1 MLLFKD
7 SAVRSFNVGAVARR
21 IHPIPNQWNDA
32 AVFMLVRMCGPV
44 KFAYI
49 HPVYGAI
56 VHFDSE
62 EEAKAT
68 ENAIKVKTG
77 EQSFQPMVD
86 TTVLLSVSWSAKC
99 RALKTINMIY

>member
-1 MLLFKD
+1 MFLFKD
-7 SAVRSFNVGAVARR
+7 TAVRSFSVGAVARR

-32 AVFMLVRMCGPV
+32 AVFMLIRMCGRV
-44 KFAYI
+44 RFAYI
-49 HPVYGAI
+49 HPVHGAI

-68 ENAIKVKTG
+68 ENAMKVKIG

-86 TTVLLSVSWSAKC
+86 TTVLLSVRWSAKSG
-99 RALKTINMIY
+99 ALEAINTVY

>member
-1 MLLFKD
+1 MFLFKD
-7 SAVRSFNVGAVARR
+7 NATRSFNVGAVARR
-21 IHPIPNQWNDA
+21 IHPIPKQWNDPA
-32 AVFMLVRMCGPV
+32 AFMLVRMCGPV
-44 KFAYI
+44 RFAYI
-49 HPVYGAI
+49 HPVHGAI

-68 ENAIKVKTG
+68 ENAMKVKIG

-99 RALKTINMIY
+99 RALEKINIIY